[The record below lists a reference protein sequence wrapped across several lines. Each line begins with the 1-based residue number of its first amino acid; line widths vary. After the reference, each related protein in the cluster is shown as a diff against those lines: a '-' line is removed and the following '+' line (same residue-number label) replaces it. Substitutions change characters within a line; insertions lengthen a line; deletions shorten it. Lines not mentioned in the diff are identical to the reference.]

1 MQLFGTAGIRGIT
14 NEDITPEL
22 ALKVARA
29 YGSVFHGDIAVARD
43 TRFGAEMI
51 EHAIISGLQSTGNRV
66 HLLGIVP
73 LPVFAKFVAD
83 FMDGGIIVTGSHTPP
98 NIMGIVAVDSLGRDI
113 PQNVAKKIEESINI
127 VPKGVA
133 WNEIENTLYEDALEH
148 YMKFIEQRA
157 KGIEG
162 YKIIVDPANGSG
174 AGIIDRIFENLGL
187 DVYCINCKRK
197 PIPDRPSEPRRESLQ
212 KLKKL
217 SQNFDLGIGTDVDAD
232 RVLFASNGRIY
243 SEDVIGAI
251 FAREYTKDKMVTPI
265 NSSSLIER
273 VAKEYG
279 FEVIYCPVGPPE
291 IAEHIIKHRATY
303 GYEETGKYIFPPDT
317 LWGDSILSTINLL
330 KIMNSSGKTLNELAG
345 EFPEYYQIKRKI
357 PVKREI
363 KREVAEKI
371 GEYLE
376 KNKPDGAIKIIRVDG
391 VKIIYDNSWLL
402 IRSSGTE
409 DVIRVFSD
417 AQSEKRAMKLVELG
431 MNLVKR
437 FLSDF
442 QQG

>member
-1 MQLFGTAGIRGIT
+1 M
-14 NEDITPEL
+14 
-22 ALKVARA
+22 
-29 YGSVFHGDIAVARD
+29 
-43 TRFGAEMI
+43 
-51 EHAIISGLQSTGNRV
+51 
-66 HLLGIVP
+66 
-73 LPVFAKFVAD
+73 
-83 FMDGGIIVTGSHTPP
+83 
-98 NIMGIVAVDSLGRDI
+98 
-113 PQNVAKKIEESINI
+113 
-127 VPKGVA
+127 
-133 WNEIENTLYEDALEH
+133 
-148 YMKFIEQRA
+148 
-157 KGIEG
+157 
-162 YKIIVDPANGSG
+162 
-174 AGIIDRIFENLGL
+174 
-187 DVYCINCKRK
+187 NCKRK

>member
-345 EFPEYYQIKRKI
+345 EFPECYQIKRKI

>member
-162 YKIIVDPANGSG
+162 
-174 AGIIDRIFENLGL
+174 
-187 DVYCINCKRK
+187 
-197 PIPDRPSEPRRESLQ
+197 
-212 KLKKL
+212 
-217 SQNFDLGIGTDVDAD
+217 
-232 RVLFASNGRIY
+232 
-243 SEDVIGAI
+243 
-251 FAREYTKDKMVTPI
+251 
-265 NSSSLIER
+265 
-273 VAKEYG
+273 
-279 FEVIYCPVGPPE
+279 
-291 IAEHIIKHRATY
+291 
-303 GYEETGKYIFPPDT
+303 
-317 LWGDSILSTINLL
+317 
-330 KIMNSSGKTLNELAG
+330 
-345 EFPEYYQIKRKI
+345 
-357 PVKREI
+357 
-363 KREVAEKI
+363 
-371 GEYLE
+371 
-376 KNKPDGAIKIIRVDG
+376 
-391 VKIIYDNSWLL
+391 
-402 IRSSGTE
+402 
-409 DVIRVFSD
+409 
-417 AQSEKRAMKLVELG
+417 
-431 MNLVKR
+431 
-437 FLSDF
+437 
-442 QQG
+442 